1 MLNEILALPE
11 IKALW
16 TGNPLDL
23 VGIGF
28 FLLLLYA
35 LVGGTI
41 SMFKNQ
47 VKYITHA
54 ILKRRAAGEVHS
66 YTKSLIDG
74 TAPELRALRSCTEP
88 ARRKRIIA
96 GIVNTLEVQD
106 SSPVA
111 RAMVKSFR
119 RLA

>member
-74 TAPELRALRSCTEP
+74 TRPSFALCARVRNPPVGSGFSQASSIPSKCRIAHLSP
-88 ARRKRIIA
+88 A
-96 GIVNTLEVQD
+96 LW
-106 SSPVA
+106 
-111 RAMVKSFR
+111 
-119 RLA
+119 